1 MQTSSQTRSILRAA
15 LIVSS
20 FILHPSSFLRA
31 AELSAPERIAFLQKM
46 KERSAKSPSMQAD
59 FTEERTSHLLNKPIV
74 SEGIVAFQSPDKF
87 RREIK
92 GANTSLTVCDGRT
105 LWIYYPNFKEVEI
118 YALGHQ
124 KFLDES
130 INALT
135 AGLNFDR
142 IDEFYQFRAHNEE
155 GGYRLVL
162 TPKRPNLKRVMQQLT
177 VWMTADL
184 LVQKT
189 DLVLAKGDRVMTVFK
204 NTRRVPLPASQFEFT
219 PPADAHVSR
228 PLGK

>member
-1 MQTSSQTRSILRAA
+1 
-15 LIVSS
+15 
-20 FILHPSSFLRA
+20 
-31 AELSAPERIAFLQKM
+31 M
-46 KERSAKSPSMQAD
+46 KEQHAKVPSMQSE
-59 FTEERTSHLLNKPIV
+59 FTEERVSHLLNKPIV
-74 SEGIVAFQSPDKF
+74 SGGTVAFQSPDKF

-92 GANTSLTVCDGRT
+92 AGSASLTVCNGKT

-130 INALT
+130 VNALT

-142 IDEFYQFRAHNEE
+142 IDEFYQLKAFQEE

-162 TPKRPNLKRVMQQLT
+162 TPRRPNLKRVMQELT
-177 VWMTADL
+177 VWMTPDL
-184 LVQKT
+184 LIQKT
-189 DLVLAKGDRVMTVFK
+189 DLILAKGDRVVTTFK
-204 NTRRVPLPASQFEFT
+204 NARRIPIPAAQFEFV
-219 PPADAHVSR
+219 PPGDAHVSR